1 MFSSSNISWE
11 KNLNEIYV
19 SNMRFKYSSM
29 QIFKFQICCHIC
41 NLTSIQDSSK
51 PGNSKFLK
59 FKRNW
64 LLPSRSIASILSLT
78 FMLNNG
84 LSLSEPW
91 FLDQRSATNWILL
104 DMTIV
109 KNTYLK
115 RDDPYIEEK
124 IVDIY
129 LFRTPNSLIP
139 TDLYPKTLS
148 LIILGS
154 N

>member
-1 MFSSSNISWE
+1 M
-11 KNLNEIYV
+11 
-19 SNMRFKYSSM
+19 
-29 QIFKFQICCHIC
+29 
-41 NLTSIQDSSK
+41 
-51 PGNSKFLK
+51 
-59 FKRNW
+59 
-64 LLPSRSIASILSLT
+64 SLT

-109 KNTYLK
+109 KNTNLK
-115 RDDPYIEEK
+115 RDEPYIEEK

>member
-1 MFSSSNISWE
+1 MA
-11 KNLNEIYV
+11 LA
-19 SNMRFKYSSM
+19 
-29 QIFKFQICCHIC
+29 C
-41 NLTSIQDSSK
+41 
-51 PGNSKFLK
+51 
-59 FKRNW
+59 
-64 LLPSRSIASILSLT
+64 LS
-78 FMLNNG
+78 
-84 LSLSEPW
+84 PD
-91 FLDQRSATNWILL
+91 FLDQRSDTYWILL

-109 KNTYLK
+109 KNTNLK

-148 LIILGS
+148 FIILGS

>member
-1 MFSSSNISWE
+1 MA
-11 KNLNEIYV
+11 LA
-19 SNMRFKYSSM
+19 
-29 QIFKFQICCHIC
+29 C
-41 NLTSIQDSSK
+41 
-51 PGNSKFLK
+51 
-59 FKRNW
+59 
-64 LLPSRSIASILSLT
+64 LS
-78 FMLNNG
+78 
-84 LSLSEPW
+84 PD

-109 KNTYLK
+109 KNTNLK
-115 RDDPYIEEK
+115 RDEPYIEEK

-148 LIILGS
+148 FKILGS

>member
-1 MFSSSNISWE
+1 MA
-11 KNLNEIYV
+11 LA
-19 SNMRFKYSSM
+19 
-29 QIFKFQICCHIC
+29 C
-41 NLTSIQDSSK
+41 
-51 PGNSKFLK
+51 
-59 FKRNW
+59 
-64 LLPSRSIASILSLT
+64 LS
-78 FMLNNG
+78 
-84 LSLSEPW
+84 PD
-91 FLDQRSATNWILL
+91 FLDQRSDTYWILL

-109 KNTYLK
+109 KNTNLK

-148 LIILGS
+148 FKILGS